1 MFAETRGGCEIFS
14 VVGPRYSPL
23 DIDVIA
29 TQVHQIV
36 PKDARAEVLYDGY
49 RARLSVL
56 FHSNIQPEHCVA
68 GEIFKAGV
76 SITTADDGTGAIR
89 IAAQV
94 WRNLCRNLI
103 IVDLSQQTMAVRHV
117 GPNLGN
123 VVSSGPQEG
132 LPLGEL
138 EGRRRPRRQSLR
150 GSHARTPERS
160 CPRPRSRTCSSATS

>member
-36 PKDARAEVLYDGY
+36 PKDARAEAVYDGY
-49 RARLSVL
+49 RARLSIL
-56 FHSNIQPEHCVA
+56 FHSNIALERCVA

-76 SITTADDGTGAIR
+76 SITTADEGTGAIR

-94 WRNLCRNLI
+94 
-103 IVDLSQQTMAVRHV
+103 
-117 GPNLGN
+117 
-123 VVSSGPQEG
+123 
-132 LPLGEL
+132 
-138 EGRRRPRRQSLR
+138 
-150 GSHARTPERS
+150 
-160 CPRPRSRTCSSATS
+160 